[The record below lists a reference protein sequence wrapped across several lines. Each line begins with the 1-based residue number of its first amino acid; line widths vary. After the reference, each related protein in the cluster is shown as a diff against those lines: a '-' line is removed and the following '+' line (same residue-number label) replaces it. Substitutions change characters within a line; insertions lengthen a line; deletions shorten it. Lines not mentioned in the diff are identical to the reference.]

1 MEFNKFKELLLQK
14 AKQEGFS
21 ESEVYYTKGESI
33 SISVY
38 EEEIDKYINN
48 CISVRKIEKCE
59 ICGKNQITTELSFFE
74 DKQSKMREI
83 ILKIL
88 QKGLE

>member
-1 MEFNKFKELLLQK
+1 MEFNKFKEVLLQK

-38 EEEIDKYINN
+38 EEEIDK
-48 CISVRKIEKCE
+48 
-59 ICGKNQITTELSFFE
+59 
-74 DKQSKMREI
+74 
-83 ILKIL
+83 
-88 QKGLE
+88 